1 MNYTISYDKT
11 DKDEACLVVTQP
23 GGWFGAP
30 ETQVVKVITGE
41 EATELFKKLTAKKV
55 SLNGNSEGGAK

>member
-11 DKDEACLVVTQP
+11 DKDEACLVVTRQ

-41 EATELFKKLTAKKV
+41 EATELVKKLTEVKN
-55 SLNGNSEGGAK
+55 SLNVNNGGTAK

>member
-1 MNYTISYDKT
+1 MNYTIAFDKT
-11 DKDEACLVVTQP
+11 DKNEPCLVVTRA

-41 EATELFKKLTAKKV
+41 EATELIKKLTENKK
-55 SLNGNSEGGAK
+55 SLNVNNGGTAK